1 MSLLARVPAWVWLL
15 ILLGISLA
23 VQDWRHSRRLAELQG
38 QIDDRATQ
46 AIDDARAL
54 VRTDLEGLAKA
65 TESAKAAA
73 LAAGMKADAAAAK
86 SRTLDAALA
95 RTETER
101 VRLAAPVRRGD
112 CARLAEITARAA
124 KAGYDFRPDPC

>member
-1 MSLLARVPAWVWLL
+1 MVWLL

-54 VRTDLEGLAKA
+54 VKTDLE
-65 TESAKAAA
+65 A
-73 LAAGMKADAAAAK
+73 LQGQGEGKRRGVEAAGRLADAAAVKKVA
-86 SRTLDAALA
+86 LDAVRVALEA
-95 RTETER
+95 ER
-101 VRLAAPVRRGD
+101 GRLAAPVRRGD
-112 CARLAEITARAA
+112 CARLAEIVARAT